1 MKSNLKK
8 FSNEKIN
15 KQISI
20 LFLLAVIYG
29 SNISNVANAQNIIN
43 AQENNNTKENNNA
56 QENNE
61 NDTVR
66 VKSDTVT
73 FTVQSLAE
81 QSLKDTVILIKD
93 TVRIKDNMRNAFY
106 IHPITL
112 GQSLSN
118 ILFDKSKFI
127 FIYLTFEKPLS
138 LSNSLI
144 IKPSFWNLTEVLTGF
159 FSIEVQNSDLNFG
172 FDFSKQFRIGSDFG
186 IRHYTNGKGEGF
198 YLQGQVGA
206 FYKTTTIVNHP
217 EDDMIINSESKSK
230 SLWLDVTGYA
240 GYCWKYPNIYISV
253 DFGLG
258 YRKNFK
264 HNIFFDVNFCIG
276 GIRMPQ

>member
-8 FSNEKIN
+8 FSNEKFK

-20 LFLLAVIYG
+20 LFLLAAIFV
-29 SNISNVANAQNIIN
+29 SNISNSNIFNVA
-43 AQENNNTKENNNA
+43 NA

-61 NDTVR
+61 VN
-66 VKSDTVT
+66 
-73 FTVQSLAE
+73 E
-81 QSLKDTVILIKD
+81 QKQD
-93 TVRIKDNMRNAFY
+93 TVRIKATVKANDNMRNAFY

-112 GQSLSN
+112 GQSLSS
-118 ILFDKSKFI
+118 ILFDESKYI
-127 FIYLTFEKPLS
+127 LIYLTFEKPLS

-144 IKPSFWNLTEVLTGF
+144 IKPSFWNLTKILTGS
-159 FSIEVQNSDLNFG
+159 FSIIGGNDDLNFG
-172 FDFSKQFRIGSDFG
+172 FDFDKLFRIGSDFG
-186 IRHYTNGKGEGF
+186 IRHYTKGKGEGF

-206 FYKTTTIVNHP
+206 FYYRTTSIVNNTN
-217 EDDMIINSESKSK
+217 DDMIINSEAKSK

-253 DFGLG
+253 DFGIG
-258 YRKNFK
+258 YRKNFHK
-264 HNIFFDVNFCIG
+264 NFNNANNGLFDINFCIG